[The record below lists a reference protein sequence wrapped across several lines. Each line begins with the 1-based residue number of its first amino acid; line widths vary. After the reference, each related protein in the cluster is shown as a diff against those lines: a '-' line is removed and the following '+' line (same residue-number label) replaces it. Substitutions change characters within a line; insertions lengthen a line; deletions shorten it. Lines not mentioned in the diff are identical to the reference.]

1 MEKYRAINGWS
12 KETMKLAIMVGNNGT
27 VARISGG
34 TCMYLSSSGN
44 RCAVGCFIPDGHI
57 GQQSSYAVSGLLG
70 HFPDLAEQMPLD
82 QEGLLAMQGTHD
94 GYRGDSDVR
103 DVLCDWIDAH
113 VIDHRG

>member
-27 VARISGG
+27 VALNIWGKC
-34 TCMYLSSSGN
+34 TYLSPSGN
-44 RCAVGCFIPDGHI
+44 RCAVGCFIPTGHP
-57 GQQSSYAVSGLLG
+57 GQKDPGSVVGILSC
-70 HFPDLAEQMPLD
+70 FPDLVNQMPLD

-103 DVLCDWIDAH
+103 DMLCAWIDAN